1 MNFITNQIRCEP
13 QRRLSRGAPGAHWQ
27 RAWRTLQAGT
37 PLDPSGA
44 YQGPTDS
51 VPSARWARSAQ
62 GGTPAIVRSALGVP
76 PQDPIRGVP
85 GPHWQRAKRTLGAQR
100 AGETASNRYG
110 GWKNLQVKNQR
121 LDVTHG
127 MPWIV
132 PQAPPPPSAML
143 TAMVPTQVKVDKNS
157 ASSTLY

>member
-1 MNFITNQIRCEP
+1 MPN
-13 QRRLSRGAPGAHWQ
+13 AHW
-27 RAWRTLQAGT
+27 
-37 PLDPSGA
+37 
-44 YQGPTDS
+44 
-51 VPSARWARSAQ
+51 ARNAQ
-62 GGTPAIVRSALGVP
+62 GGTPAIVTSAWGVP
-76 PQDPIRGVP
+76 QQDPIRGVP

-127 MPWIV
+127 MQWIV

-143 TAMVPTQVKVDKNS
+143 TAMVPTQVEVETTLQVQHCTEGAGAYDETHSLIATNIS
-157 ASSTLY
+157 A